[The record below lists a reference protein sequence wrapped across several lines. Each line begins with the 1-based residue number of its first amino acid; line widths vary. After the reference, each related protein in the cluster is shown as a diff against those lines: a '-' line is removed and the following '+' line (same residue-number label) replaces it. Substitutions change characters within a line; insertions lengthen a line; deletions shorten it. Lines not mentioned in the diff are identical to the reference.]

1 MMTTTK
7 LSWPLW
13 ISLACLFTLALM
25 FCSGCNSHTVNEQL
39 TISKQAPDGTV
50 TTLTYD
56 SNVGQWFWLY
66 YSSMKQVEHI
76 TPLSSTCV
84 GEMESQPD
92 SIEEAGD
99 ALSPLMMLIK

>member
-1 MMTTTK
+1 MTK
-7 LSWPLW
+7 S
-13 ISLACLFTLALM
+13 TLANIITLTC
-25 FCSGCNSHTVNEQL
+25 FALCVIFVVVALAGCNSHTANEQL